1 MTPDFND
8 LPHAARLLRAGT
20 WTGRIPYDL
29 VVLAY
34 DERFLRRKRLVTV
47 HDEGFF
53 VSLPEVTSLDH
64 RDAFELMDGRLIEVI
79 AAEEP
84 VMEVTGANL
93 AALAWHIGNR
103 HTPCQVEDRRLVIR
117 ADHVLEG
124 MLRGLGA
131 LVVHR
136 MEPFTPLGG
145 AYGHGRTMG
154 HDHGPAHAHGP
165 GGHTRDETPSAR
177 LVLPRALRAAPA
189 AVDHELPRE
198 GPFGTGPFDE

>member
-8 LPHAARLLRAGT
+8 LPHAVRLMRAGT
-20 WTGRIPYDL
+20 WDGRVPYAV
-29 VVLAY
+29 VVLTY
-34 DERFLRRKRLVTV
+34 DDRFLRRRRLVTV

-53 VSLPEVTSLDH
+53 VNLAEVTSLDH
-64 RDAFELMDGRLIEVI
+64 RDAFELADGRLIEVI

-84 VMEVTGANL
+84 VMEVTGPNL

-103 HTPCQVEDRRLVIR
+103 HTPCQVEGGRLVIR
-117 ADHVLEG
+117 KDHVLED

-131 LVVHR
+131 QVTHR

-154 HDHGPAHAHGP
+154 HDHGPAHAQGP
-165 GGHTRDETPSAR
+165 GGHFHDEPPSGR
-177 LVLPRALRAAPA
+177 IILPRALAQGLVIHDRPDA
-189 AVDHELPRE
+189 
-198 GPFGTGPFDE
+198 GPFEE